1 MAKKGEVLAF
11 EKKLVVSD
19 GYMYGTTWEDRSG
32 KAVPVRLQ
40 EKSVR
45 GTISNRL
52 KGAVKNDPAK
62 LNEEIQKANLQ
73 TVDSASLTMD
83 EDTLKLEFTVKVLS
97 GVQYPSACNDPK
109 HYESIKKM
117 GEDFIAENGFKEL
130 SRRYALNLAN
140 GRFLWR
146 NRVGAEK
153 IEVHVVALKEDGV
166 EKEWIFDAYD
176 FSLKDFGDTSD
187 DVEELTGLIA
197 EALCGERNYLLLKV
211 TAFAFEGQGQEVYP
225 SEEMILNK
233 DKVEGR
239 EKKSKILYQVND
251 IAAMHSQ
258 KLGNAI
264 RAIDTWY
271 PSFDEVETGPIAV
284 EPYGAV
290 TNMGMAYRTPKE
302 KKDFYTL
309 FDDYSNGV
317 DLDSD
322 DDKNYVMAVLVRGG
336 VFGKNDEE

>member
-109 HYESIKKM
+109 HYESIKK
-117 GEDFIAENGFKEL
+117 
-130 SRRYALNLAN
+130 
-140 GRFLWR
+140 W
-146 NRVGAEK
+146 EK
-153 IEVHVVALKEDGV
+153 I
-166 EKEWIFDAYD
+166 
-176 FSLKDFGDTSD
+176 SLRKMD
-187 DVEELTGLIA
+187 
-197 EALCGERNYLLLKV
+197 
-211 TAFAFEGQGQEVYP
+211 
-225 SEEMILNK
+225 
-233 DKVEGR
+233 
-239 EKKSKILYQVND
+239 SKNCL
-251 IAAMHSQ
+251 AAM
-258 KLGNAI
+258 
-264 RAIDTWY
+264 R
-271 PSFDEVETGPIAV
+271 
-284 EPYGAV
+284 
-290 TNMGMAYRTPKE
+290 
-302 KKDFYTL
+302 
-309 FDDYSNGV
+309 
-317 DLDSD
+317 
-322 DDKNYVMAVLVRGG
+322 
-336 VFGKNDEE
+336 